1 MLSSKNELED
11 SSLISALTVS
21 NRWKLK
27 RKKKS
32 VNISVVTIF
41 SFPSSFFF
49 LFSLSSF
56 TYWRK
61 EKSISADSRGW
72 KERKGELSQRQEPS
86 LFSSLITSETTEC
99 CPGILILWFSD
110 IKGLEFQSL
119 ARHTSL
125 ENQLGFIPARSQP
138 SLAVVHVLSRPPAA

>member
-49 LFSLSSF
+49 FFLSRLLLIEEKKSLYQLIQGGEKKGKVNYHRDKNHLFSLALLPQ
-56 TYWRK
+56 K
-61 EKSISADSRGW
+61 LLSAA
-72 KERKGELSQRQEPS
+72 
-86 LFSSLITSETTEC
+86 
-99 CPGILILWFSD
+99 
-110 IKGLEFQSL
+110 L
-119 ARHTSL
+119 A
-125 ENQLGFIPARSQP
+125 F
-138 SLAVVHVLSRPPAA
+138 